1 MWTRQRAGAHCGHHL
16 KDNYSQNLL
25 SLRLLLIES
34 RTLMERLISSTLDK
48 YSSPRSSSH
57 VVSFLVAIDPKIGE
71 CEIIAHPYHFS
82 AENDFA

>member
-1 MWTRQRAGAHCGHHL
+1 
-16 KDNYSQNLL
+16 
-25 SLRLLLIES
+25 
-34 RTLMERLISSTLDK
+34 MERLISSTLDK